1 MTNQTSHETPRD
13 SASPKLVR
21 SFVAVPLPGAVR
33 TEIAGA
39 AAELARSLP
48 HDEVSWTRKPEN
60 FHVTM
65 KFLGNAAPE
74 RLEALGAALG
84 EAFASVPPFTVDV
97 ERFGAFPSPKR
108 ASVIFAG
115 VTDHEGRL
123 SACAAIVESVAERIG
138 FTPGARAF
146 HGHVTV
152 GRHKRGV
159 LDAHAVLDG
168 WADRRFGTI
177 PVQELHVYESQ
188 LGSEGSTYILRHR
201 AELAGAN

>member
-1 MTNQTSHETPRD
+1 MTQENPNAAQ
-13 SASPKLVR
+13 LVR
-21 SFVAVPLPGAVR
+21 SFVAVPLPEDVR
-33 TEIAGA
+33 VGIAGA
-39 AAELARSLP
+39 AAELARALP
-48 HDEVSWTRKPEN
+48 DVGWTRKPEN

-65 KFLGNAAPE
+65 KFLGSVELA
-74 RLEALGAALG
+74 RLEALGTALG
-84 EAFASVPPFTVDV
+84 EAFASVSSFAV
-97 ERFGAFPSPKR
+97 EAATFGAFPSARR

-115 VTDHEGRL
+115 VADPDGRL
-123 SACAAIVESVAERIG
+123 GACAAIVESVAERLG
-138 FTPGARAF
+138 FTPGSRAF

-159 LDAHAVLDG
+159 LDASAVLDG

-177 PVQELHVYESQ
+177 PVQEVHVYESQ